1 MLVKKQET
9 NYNLIDLITPTG
21 GLTFERNKL
30 YFGSRYCKIYTIAH
44 YPSNIEMKWLG
55 NLVSNTGAIFSI
67 NIEPTDNAELIDD
80 LDSRIRD
87 ASGLAQISKNESSR
101 QMREQEIHEASEII
115 NRMIQNNEVVSYLT
129 IYILVSAEEKED
141 LKAKCKEVESE
152 VKHQKLKIR
161 NLTNYLQM
169 SGFKAVAPFFTIQ
182 ADLSKKFKRNIL
194 TSSFTGGFLFNT
206 DTFIDEGGYYWG
218 VNQNGG
224 IIIFNLWQ
232 QDLMRGNSNMFVVG
246 SSGSGKSMAV
256 KHMILNEIPTTKILI
271 IDAENEYSYLCKNL
285 NGKVIECDGIDNG
298 GVLNPLQVRINRDD
312 ETGNNALSLHFQ
324 FLETFFQILFPSLT
338 EIEFSKLDLIFEKL
352 YKKFGITKSTDI
364 SKLKNTD
371 FPILE
376 DLYYFIENEN
386 KKSQDEIYEKLLA
399 LIRPIA
405 IGQASSIWNGYTNI
419 EVDTRVTV
427 FNTSTMQ
434 KFQIQYKRAQY
445 YNILSYAW
453 DILSKDIR
461 ERTMLVAD
469 ECHILVDPNIPQTLE
484 YVRYI
489 SKMARKHNSSICVIT
504 QSIEDFLNE
513 KIKLYGQSLL
523 SNATNKLFF
532 KCDGKDLKDIVS
544 TFNLTEQEEKMLLNA
559 KVGECLFMCGI
570 RKLYMTFKLFNYE
583 LEMIDSKFVKGSS
596 YD

>member
-1 MLVKKQET
+1 M
-9 NYNLIDLITPTG
+9 
-21 GLTFERNKL
+21 
-30 YFGSRYCKIYTIAH
+30 
-44 YPSNIEMKWLG
+44 
-55 NLVSNTGAIFSI
+55 SNTGTIFSI
-67 NIEPTDNAELIDD
+67 NIEPTDNAELIDG

-101 QMREQEIHEASEII
+101 QIREQEIHEAREII

-129 IYILVSAEEKED
+129 IYILVSAEEKEE

-152 VKHQKLKIR
+152 VQHQKLKIR
-161 NLTNYLQM
+161 NLTNYFQM

-218 VNQNGG
+218 INQNGG

-232 QDLMRGNSNMFVVG
+232 QDVMRGNSNMFVVG

-271 IDAENEYSYLCKNL
+271 IDAENEYSFLCKNL
-285 NGKVIECDGIDNG
+285 NGKIIECDGIENG

-312 ETGNNALSLHFQ
+312 ESGTNALSLHFQ
-324 FLETFFQILFPSLT
+324 FLETFFQILYPSLT

-352 YKKFGITKSTDI
+352 YKKFGITKDTDI

-376 DLYYFIENEN
+376 DLYFFIEKENNTNQNET
-386 KKSQDEIYEKLLA
+386 YEKLLA

-405 IGQASSIWNGYTNI
+405 IGQASNIWNGYTNI
-419 EVDTRVTV
+419 EIDTKITV

-453 DILSKDIR
+453 DILSKDIK
-461 ERTMLVAD
+461 ERTMLIAD

-484 YVRYI
+484 YIRYI

-523 SNATNKLFF
+523 ANATNKLFF
-532 KCDGKDLKDIVS
+532 KSDGKDLKDIVS

-559 KVGECLFMCGI
+559 KVGECLFMCGT
-570 RKLYMTFKLFNYE
+570 RKIYTAFKLFDYE
-583 LEMIDSKFVKGSS
+583 LGMLDSKFARINT

>member
-1 MLVKKQET
+1 MKRQQT

-21 GLTFERNKL
+21 GLTFERNKI

-67 NIEPTDNAELIDD
+67 NIEPTDNAELIDS

-101 QMREQEIHEASEII
+101 QMREQEIKEASEII

-129 IYILVSAEEKED
+129 IYILVSAEEKEE
-141 LKAKCKEVESE
+141 LKIKCKEVESE
-152 VKHQKLKIR
+152 VQHQKLKIR
-161 NLTNYLQM
+161 NLTNYLQL
-169 SGFKAVAPFFTIQ
+169 SGFKAVAPFFTIRT
-182 ADLSKKFKRNIL
+182 DLSKKFKRNIL

-206 DTFIDEGGYYWG
+206 DTFTDEGGYYWG

-232 QDLMRGNSNMFVVG
+232 QDVMRGNSNMFVVG

-285 NGKVIECDGIDNG
+285 NGKIIECDGIENG
-298 GVLNPLQVRINRDD
+298 GILNPLQVRINRDD
-312 ETGNNALSLHFQ
+312 KTGNNALSLHFQ
-324 FLETFFQILFPSLT
+324 FLETFFQILYPTLT
-338 EIEFSKLDLIFEKL
+338 EIEFSKLDLIFENL

-364 SKLKNTD
+364 SKLKNRD

-386 KKSQDEIYEKLLA
+386 KQNKNGIYEKLLA

-419 EVDTRVTV
+419 EIDTRVTV

-453 DILSKDIR
+453 DILSKNTQ
-461 ERTMLVAD
+461 EKTMLIAD

-484 YVRYI
+484 YIRYI

-523 SNATNKLFF
+523 ANATNKLFF
-532 KCDGKDLKDIVS
+532 KSDGKDLKDIVS

-559 KVGECLFMCGI
+559 KVGECLFMCGT
-570 RKLYMTFKLFNYE
+570 RKIYMAFKLFQYE
-583 LEMIDSKFVKGSS
+583 LEMIDSKFIKDRS